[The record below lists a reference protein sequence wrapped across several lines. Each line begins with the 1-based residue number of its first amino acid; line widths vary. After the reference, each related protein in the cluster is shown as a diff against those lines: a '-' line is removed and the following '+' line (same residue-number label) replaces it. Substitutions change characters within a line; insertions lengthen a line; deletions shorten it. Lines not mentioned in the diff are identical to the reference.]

1 MNNRNVNH
9 RLLLEMESDM
19 LGDIKHGEWQIAN
32 VKKHLIGFK
41 LTEAIQDNGVLGLV
55 FKKGN
60 IQRVAWVLSDDE
72 GNDAAELWKCVILR
86 VKI

>member
-1 MNNRNVNH
+1 
-9 RLLLEMESDM
+9 M
-19 LGDIKHGEWQIAN
+19 LGDIQHGEWQIAN

-72 GNDAAELWKCVILR
+72 GNGGGTLEMCDSESKNLVW
-86 VKI
+86 

>member
-1 MNNRNVNH
+1 
-9 RLLLEMESDM
+9 METDM
-19 LGDIKHGEWQIAN
+19 LGDIKHGEWQIKN

-72 GNDAAELWKCVILR
+72 GNGGGTLEMCDSEGKNLGW
-86 VKI
+86 